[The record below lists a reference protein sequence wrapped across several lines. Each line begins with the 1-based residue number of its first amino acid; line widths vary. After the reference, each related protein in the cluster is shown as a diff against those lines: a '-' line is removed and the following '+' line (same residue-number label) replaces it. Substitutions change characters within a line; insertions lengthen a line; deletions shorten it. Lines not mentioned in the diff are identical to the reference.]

1 MSKFM
6 LDDDAA
12 IDGVNPYTTF
22 DFSLPG
28 TSRNP
33 ESKDSIVTNSK
44 GVHFREPLT
53 DEIEPRVCGCGNP
66 ECSLSRP
73 LIPGRNID
81 KGFTNPNKSVHNDV
95 EVFNYELKVKEVFP
109 YMLTAITIIT
119 FLSLIILA
127 R

>member
-6 LDDDAA
+6 LDNDAA

-22 DFSLPG
+22 EFSLPG

-33 ESKDSIVTNSK
+33 KSKDSVVTDSK
-44 GVHFREPLT
+44 GVHFRKPLV
-53 DEIEPRVCGCGNP
+53 DEIDPRVCGCDDPN
-66 ECSLSRP
+66 CSLSRP

-81 KGFTNPNKSVHNDV
+81 KGFTNPSVHNDV
-95 EVFNYELKVKEVFP
+95 EVFNYELNVKEVFP
-109 YMLTAITIIT
+109 YMLTAITIII
-119 FLSLIILA
+119 FLSLLILV

>member
-22 DFSLPG
+22 EFSLPG

-33 ESKDSIVTNSK
+33 ESKNSVVTDSK

-53 DEIEPRVCGCGNP
+53 DDIEPRVYGP
-66 ECSLSRP
+66 DCSLSRP

-81 KGFTNPNKSVHNDV
+81 KGFTNPGVHNDA
-95 EVFNYELKVKEVFP
+95 EVFNYELRVKEAFP
-109 YMLTAITIIT
+109 YVLTIVTIIT
-119 FLSLIILA
+119 FLALLILV

>member
-33 ESKDSIVTNSK
+33 ESKDSVVTDSK
-44 GVHFREPLT
+44 GVYFREPLT
-53 DEIEPRVCGCGNP
+53 EEIDIRVCGCGDPN
-66 ECSLSRP
+66 CSLSRP

-81 KGFTNPNKSVHNDV
+81 KGFTNPSVHDDA
-95 EVFNYELKVKEVFP
+95 EVFNFELKVKEVFP

-119 FLSLIILA
+119 FLSLLILA

>member
-22 DFSLPG
+22 EFSLPG

-33 ESKDSIVTNSK
+33 ESKDSVVTDSK

-53 DEIEPRVCGCGNP
+53 DEIEPRVYGPG
-66 ECSLSRP
+66 CSLSRP

-81 KGFTNPNKSVHNDV
+81 KGFTNPNASVHNDV

-119 FLSLIILA
+119 FLSLLILA

>member
-22 DFSLPG
+22 EFSLPG

-33 ESKDSIVTNSK
+33 ESKDSVVTDSK

-53 DEIEPRVCGCGNP
+53 DEIEPRVCGCGKP
-66 ECSLSRP
+66 DCSLSRP

-81 KGFTNPNKSVHNDV
+81 KGFTNPGVHNDV

-109 YMLTAITIIT
+109 YMLTIITIIT
-119 FLSLIILA
+119 FLSLLILV